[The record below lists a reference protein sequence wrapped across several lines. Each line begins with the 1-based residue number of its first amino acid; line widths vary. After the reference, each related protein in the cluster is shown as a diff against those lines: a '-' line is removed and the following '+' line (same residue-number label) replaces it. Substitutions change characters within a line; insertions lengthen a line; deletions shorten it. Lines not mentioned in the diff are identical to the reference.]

1 MSETGQD
8 LRVYWQ
14 PGCTSCLKTREFLRS
29 RGIAFVSVN
38 VREEAGAM
46 DEVRALGARS
56 VPVVARGNRF
66 VHGQDLGELA
76 RFVGADYDA
85 VRLSA
90 AELVSRILRVLAATQ
105 RYLVQIPGP
114 RLEDALPGRKRTNLD
129 LAYHI
134 FALVRGFLD
143 AAAGGRLRAAH
154 FEEKPVGDQRTASD
168 VAAHGTTVSERLAR
182 WWEEAGTAGMPATV
196 ETYYGRQP
204 AHNVLE
210 RTCWHAAQ
218 HCRQLMAVLEGLGIA
233 ADGPLGDDVF
243 GGLPLPES
251 VWDDDVALAV
261 PAAAVLE

>member
-14 PGCTSCLKTREFLRS
+14 PGCTSCLKTREYLRI
-29 RGIAFVSVN
+29 RGIAFVAVN

-46 DEVRALGARS
+46 DELRALGARS

-90 AELVSRILRVLAATQ
+90 AELVMRIVSILAAAR
-105 RYLVQIPGP
+105 RYIVQIPDP
-114 RLEDALPGRKRTNLD
+114 RLEDALPGRQRTNLD

-134 FALVRGFLD
+134 FALVGGFLD
-143 AAAGGRLRAAH
+143 AAAGGRLSAAH
-154 FEEKPVGDQRTASD
+154 FEEKPPAGRRTAAHV
-168 VAAHGTTVSERLAR
+168 VAYGILVGERLAG
-182 WWEEAGTAGMPATV
+182 WWQEAQVAGLPASV
-196 ETYYGRQP
+196 ATYYGRQP

-210 RTCWHAAQ
+210 RSCWHAAQ
-218 HCRQLMAVLEGLGIA
+218 HCRQLMAVLEDLGIA

-251 VWDDDVALAV
+251 VWDDDVVLAV
-261 PAAAVLE
+261 PAAARPE

>member
-29 RGIAFVSVN
+29 RGIAFVSIN

-56 VPVVARGNRF
+56 FPVVARGNSF

-85 VRLSA
+85 VRLPA
-90 AELVSRILRVLAATQ
+90 AELVARLVSILAAAR
-105 RYLVQIPGP
+105 RYIVQVPVP
-114 RLEDALPGRKRTNLD
+114 RLEDALRGRKRTNLD

-143 AAAGGRLRAAH
+143 AAAGGRLNPAH
-154 FEEKPVGDQRTASD
+154 FEEKPPAGRRTAAD
-168 VAAHGTTVSERLAR
+168 VAAYGVLVGERLAG
-182 WWEEAGTAGMPATV
+182 WWQETQVAGLPAAV

-218 HCRQLMAVLEGLGIA
+218 HCRQLMAVLESLDIA

-251 VWDDDVALAV
+251 VWDDDVVLAAPV
-261 PAAAVLE
+261 AVGGE